1 MSKHLNIQKYILF
14 GLSYVSFKTHQ
25 KTTFTQIKIKKKKL
39 KIQEKITENQNKLV
53 KTNML
58 ISTKS

>member
-1 MSKHLNIQKYILF
+1 MFLLKP
-14 GLSYVSFKTHQ
+14 
-25 KTTFTQIKIKKKKL
+25 IKKQRLPKLKLKKKKL